1 MKKWK
6 QKLSRFF
13 ELIITFGLC
22 DWLREQDHNNVKE
35 FLDKEKHLHNIMYCC
50 GDPTPGSYD
59 ERLLIELAE
68 RDHIEHPE
76 EYEIHYELLNKEEN
90 EKQNF

>member
-1 MKKWK
+1 MKLK
-6 QKLSRFF
+6 QKLLRIF

-22 DWLREQDHNNVKE
+22 DWFREHDKYTVKE
-35 FLDKEKHLHNIMYCC
+35 FLEKEKKLHGIMYCC
-50 GDPTPGSYD
+50 GDPTPDSYD

-76 EYEIHYELLNKEEN
+76 EYEIHYELLNKKEN
-90 EKQNF
+90 EK